1 MSVAVVTGTSSGI
14 GLKTCVRLA
23 KQGYQVFAGMRNL
36 EKAGP
41 LRVEAAEHNLDIEIV
56 ELDVNDDDSVAR
68 AFTKIR
74 ESGAVDVLV
83 NNAGFGAGSPL
94 ELTPIEEH
102 QAIFNTNYFG
112 AIRCINT
119 VLGEMRNNKL
129 GTIVNI
135 TSIEGVMA
143 FPNQIAYS
151 ASKWALECA
160 GEALAHE
167 VYRFGIRVVNI
178 EPGVIMT
185 NIFDNAK
192 PFTRYEKTSPY
203 QPLMRRNG
211 KFFAA
216 GMLANTQPE
225 RVAETIIEAIETP
238 NYKLRWL
245 VGDDAESLDAGRRAM
260 SDEQWIA
267 MGDELSDEDY
277 NARFKEHFGITL

>member
-1 MSVAVVTGTSSGI
+1 
-14 GLKTCVRLA
+14 
-23 KQGYQVFAGMRNL
+23 
-36 EKAGP
+36 
-41 LRVEAAEHNLDIEIV
+41 
-56 ELDVNDDDSVAR
+56 
-68 AFTKIR
+68 
-74 ESGAVDVLV
+74 
-83 NNAGFGAGSPL
+83 
-94 ELTPIEEH
+94 
-102 QAIFNTNYFG
+102 
-112 AIRCINT
+112 
-119 VLGEMRNNKL
+119 
-129 GTIVNI
+129 
-135 TSIEGVMA
+135 
-143 FPNQIAYS
+143 
-151 ASKWALECA
+151 
-160 GEALAHE
+160 
-167 VYRFGIRVVNI
+167 
-178 EPGVIMT
+178 MT

-203 QPLMRRNG
+203 QPLMRRSG